1 MNANES
7 PAFRDWDLALLTAN
21 HMASRT
27 GVRRRLRQVGTIWLV
42 HEVDQAAV
50 TRKKESI

>member
-7 PAFRDWDLALLTAN
+7 LAIIEWETALRVAN

-27 GVRRRLRQVGTIWLV
+27 GVRRRLRQVGTIWIV
-42 HEVDQAAV
+42 HEVDQAPV
-50 TRKKESI
+50 TRKEESI